1 MRLSISA
8 LALLSFALI
17 SGACAGSYARA
28 SASAASPKEALPF
41 ALPFMLFSTASASAL
56 ALSGMAAVDA
66 ASRKRQ

>member
-1 MRLSISA
+1 MRPSLSA

-17 SGACAGSYARA
+17 SGICAGSYARA
-28 SASAASPKEALPF
+28 SASAVSTEEALPF

-56 ALSGMAAVDA
+56 ALSGMAALDA

>member
-1 MRLSISA
+1 MRLSLSA

-17 SGACAGSYARA
+17 SGICAGSYARA
-28 SASAASPKEALPF
+28 SASAASTEEALPC

-56 ALSGMAAVDA
+56 ALSGMAALDA